1 MIDTKQIVEKI
12 DELAIRHQALGNNLE
27 DLEDAEWLESEA
39 QGLIAD
45 YCEQN
50 GFQVEGFPHEKRKLS
65 LQDNDYGDEYFCLER
80 FQLYIDTLTLENET
94 VASLNWHFVHSFWP
108 EEFKDKADFLESIK
122 ARIASGVFY
131 DVKF

>member
-39 QGLIAD
+39 QGLIVN

-65 LQDNDYGDEYFCLER
+65 LQDDDYDDEYFCRER
-80 FQLYIDTLTLENET
+80 YQLYIDTLSLQIDI
-94 VASLNWHFVHSFWP
+94 VADLNWHYVHSFWLK
-108 EEFKDKADFLESIK
+108 EFKDKADFLESIK
-122 ARIASGVFY
+122 ARIVSGVFY

>member
-1 MIDTKQIVEKI
+1 MIDTNQIVEKI

-27 DLEDAEWLESEA
+27 DLEDAEWLETEA

-45 YCEQN
+45 YCEQI
-50 GFQVEGFPHEKRKLS
+50 GLQVEGFPHAKRKLAI
-65 LQDNDYGDEYFCLER
+65 DDEYNEDYFCKER
-80 FQLYIDTLTLENET
+80 FQLYIDTLPLENET
-94 VASLNWHFVHSFWP
+94 VSSLNWHFVHSFWP

-122 ARIASGVFY
+122 ARITSGVFY